1 MTHGAVAQVTRPL
14 HVAFFNRSYYPDTS
28 ATGQLLTELCES
40 LVSEHGYRVS
50 VVAGVPLIP
59 AASEGVRPP
68 RGIVSRSVHRGVEVF
83 RARGTRFSKRRFVG
97 RASNYV
103 TYFLSACYAGLRLDR
118 PDVVV
123 ALTDPPIIGLAA
135 LVAARRF
142 GAPFVMSYRDIFP
155 EVARL
160 LEDFQSDAVE
170 RMLQAVNCFLVRHAD
185 RNVALGETMRR
196 RLIDG
201 KGAPAKRTIVI
212 PDWTDCEAI
221 VPGPKRNPFS
231 ERHSLAEKFVVMH
244 SGNIGLSQALETLVD
259 AADALRDVPDLEVV
273 FVGEGVKKA
282 ALQAQARRLG
292 LTNVRFLPYQPQA
305 QLTESFA
312 TADVFVVSLKAGLSG
327 YIVPSKVY
335 GILAAGR
342 PYVAAVEED
351 SEVVQIACAYDC
363 GLVAEPGKPRSLA
376 EQILALYHDGA
387 RARRMG
393 DNARRAAG
401 DFERREHVSAYAR
414 LFGEL
419 LRVRGPETV
428 PTAMAE
434 ARSRTS
440 SERSRC
446 GG

>member
-1 MTHGAVAQVTRPL
+1 MGRPL
-14 HVAFFNRSYYPDTS
+14 HVAFFNRSYHPDTA

-50 VVAGVPLIP
+50 VVAGLPLLP
-59 AASEGVRPP
+59 ASAEGARPS
-68 RGIVSRSVHRGVEVF
+68 RGLVSRTRHRGVDVF
-83 RARGTRFSKRRFVG
+83 RARGTRFAKRRFIG

-103 TYFLSACYAGLRLDR
+103 TYFASACYAGVRLDH

-135 LVAARRF
+135 YLAARRF
-142 GAPFVMSYRDIFP
+142 GAPFVMSYRDVFP

-170 RMLQAVNCFLVRHAD
+170 RMLQAVNRFLVRRAD

-201 KGAPAKRTIVI
+201 KGAPADRTIVI

-221 VPGPKRNPFS
+221 VPAPKRNPFS
-231 ERHSLAEKFVVMH
+231 ERHGLADKFVVMH

-259 AADALRDVPDLEVV
+259 AADVLRDVPDLEVV

-282 ALQAQARRLG
+282 ALQEQARRLR

-305 QLTESFA
+305 ELTESFA

-327 YIVPSKVY
+327 YIVPSKLY

-342 PYVAAVEED
+342 PYVSAVEED
-351 SEVVQIACAYDC
+351 SEVVQIARAYDC
-363 GLVAEPGKPRSLA
+363 ALVAEPGKPRSLA
-376 EQILALYHDGA
+376 EQILALYDDRA

-393 DNARRAAG
+393 DNARRAAA
-401 DFERREHVSAYAR
+401 DFDRRDHVSAYAR
-414 LFGEL
+414 LFREL
-419 LRVRGPETV
+419 LD
-428 PTAMAE
+428 
-434 ARSRTS
+434 
-440 SERSRC
+440 